1 MGMTVEID
9 VAGAAMPAYVARAGG
24 DEKRPALIVLQEIF
38 GVNDKVRAIADLV
51 AAAGFLAVA
60 PAVYHRA
67 DPHFEVDVDP
77 EGLRRGRE
85 HAARVT
91 PEGFA
96 QDVAGVLAW
105 LRTQPDWNRKTAT
118 WGFCFGGALAYLSA
132 TCPGIDAACVFY
144 GRQITQGPQFIRFT
158 SEIAAPL
165 FLCFG
170 GRDQGI
176 PAGDVATI
184 EAALREHGKRF
195 ELVVYPDED
204 HGFFRHN
211 VGPGATPGAL
221 DVWPKVRDF
230 FDRELGS
237 ATPA

>member
-1 MGMTVEID
+1 
-9 VAGAAMPAYVARAGG
+9 MPAYVAPGRRRRSG
-24 DEKRPALIVLQEIF
+24 RRSIVLQEIF

-96 QDVAGVLAW
+96 QDVAGVLGVAAHATG
-105 LRTQPDWNRKTAT
+105 LEPEDGLT

-184 EAALREHGKRF
+184 ERPCENTANGSSSSSIPMKTTVLPPQRRSGRDPGGARRVAESPGFLRPRVGFRDPGVAAAGRMLRA
-195 ELVVYPDED
+195 
-204 HGFFRHN
+204 
-211 VGPGATPGAL
+211 PG
-221 DVWPKVRDF
+221 
-230 FDRELGS
+230 
-237 ATPA
+237 